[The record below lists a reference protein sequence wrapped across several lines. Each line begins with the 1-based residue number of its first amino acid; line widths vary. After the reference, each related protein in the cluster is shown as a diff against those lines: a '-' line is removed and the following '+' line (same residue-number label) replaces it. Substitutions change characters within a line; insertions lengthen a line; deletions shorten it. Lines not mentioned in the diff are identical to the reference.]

1 MDHESY
7 QFPPAE
13 PVNHMSD
20 PPLKQR
26 PLEAIIVTHVFS
38 YNSCGALNN
47 KILHFPSLKA
57 KPSWKQNQAQKTKLL
72 SFNY

>member
-13 PVNHMSD
+13 PVNHMND

-47 KILHFPSLKA
+47 
-57 KPSWKQNQAQKTKLL
+57 
-72 SFNY
+72 